1 MMVSTTSVINFF
13 VCKFRR
19 EKVDALKK
27 EIEILAQNHECE
39 VDRKDSIIQMLTRDL
54 DECEEQ
60 YGFFSVL
67 GFFLCILIIAACI
80 DFKQLKGLT
89 WTSCKNLLIYSR
101 EKWQA

>member
-1 MMVSTTSVINFF
+1 MSELIVQKRHRF
-13 VCKFRR
+13 VVLRR

-60 YGFFSVL
+60 YV
-67 GFFLCILIIAACI
+67 A
-80 DFKQLKGLT
+80 T
-89 WTSCKNLLIYSR
+89 
-101 EKWQA
+101 